1 MIKGALSLVVILL
14 FCTAAWAQLDLGNL
28 SERYLVVSSH
38 LKTELTDEE
47 QTNMQGFGT
56 RLKVVQTSELSPIK
70 VFILAGQS
78 NMEGKGAVKTL
89 PWLGQDKT
97 YGHLLKTIQ
106 NEDGTWR
113 TRDDV
118 WIDYLGRRGP
128 LGVGFGSEG
137 SEHGP
142 LIGPEYGFGMV
153 AGDHFDEPVL
163 LIKAAWGGKDV
174 AEDFKAPSSGGPGPF
189 YIKTVEHA
197 KDTLENMGTYFP
209 ALKDRTYEI
218 AGIVWFQGWN
228 DMVDEEK
235 RKDYTRNLAQMLRD
249 LRRDLNAP
257 NAPVVIGELGVDGD
271 KAKGNIAEFR
281 KAQAAV
287 AEVSDLKGNVIL
299 TRTAPF
305 YDKHAHQLF
314 KDGVWQGPD
323 KHQYYEIASDRPYH
337 YLGSGK
343 IYFLMGHAF
352 GKDMVQLQTKGN
364 EIPQ

>member
-1 MIKGALSLVVILL
+1 MIKREQSLAIIFLLCTTVCGQPDVGDHSELCPGARGHLTIVLPEQRESSMQRS
-14 FCTAAWAQLDLGNL
+14 TAGLAL
-28 SERYLVVSSH
+28 
-38 LKTELTDEE
+38 
-47 QTNMQGFGT
+47 
-56 RLKVVQTSELSPIK
+56 VQTTEPSPVK

-78 NMEGKGAVKTL
+78 NMQGKGAAKTL
-89 PWLGQDKT
+89 PWLGEDKA

-113 TRDDV
+113 KRDDV

-128 LGVGFGSEG
+128 LDVGFGSEG

-174 AEDFKAPSSGGPGPF
+174 AEDFKAPGSGGPGPF
-189 YIKTVEHA
+189 YVKTVEHA
-197 KDTLENMGTYFP
+197 KDVLKNMGTYFP
-209 ALKDRTYEI
+209 DLEGRSYEI

-235 RKDYTRNLAQMLRD
+235 RQAYTANLAQMLRD

-281 KAQAAV
+281 NAQAAV
-287 AEVSDLKGNVIL
+287 AEVPDLKGNVIL
-299 TRTAPF
+299 TRTAPY
-305 YDKHAHQLF
+305 YDQHAHQLF
-314 KDGVWQGPD
+314 EDNVWQGPE
-323 KHQYYEIASDRPYH
+323 KQKYYEIASDRPYH

-352 GKDMVQLQTKGN
+352 GKDMLKLQTKGN
-364 EIPQ
+364 DIAQ